1 MKFRNVMSSAI
12 VCGLGLWSAP
22 ALAET
27 VTAKVVGVR
36 GGMSYLE
43 ITMSA
48 QVCTNNGIPQDWG
61 SKPRISFGSYTAESV
76 QSLATAALLSGK
88 DLTVLAT
95 VSGSGSSARCIIDS
109 VVLRG

>member
-1 MKFRNVMSSAI
+1 MNVRKIIRGAM

-27 VTAKVVGVR
+27 VTAKVVSVR

-48 QVCTNNGIPQDWG
+48 QVCTSNSIAPDWG
-61 SKPRISFGSYTAESV
+61 SKPRVSFGSYSAESV

-95 VSGSGSSARCIIDS
+95 VSGSGSAARCMIDS
-109 VVLRG
+109 VVLRS